1 MSMLALPES
10 ECKEILALFRE
21 KLPYF
26 PNAWL
31 EELAANYGLDAIKD
45 TDPNDII
52 AILSI
57 PGERHRIEVQAEAHE
72 TLEQTYQQMYAE
84 LAGNGIDPKQISAS
98 LLTILDSSAKF
109 REISELIGHLVSDY
123 PVQSEI
129 GWSWHTSPSIMLR
142 KIVQIFIVKC

>member
-84 LAGNGIDPKQISAS
+84 LAGNGIDLKQISAS
-98 LLTILDSSAKF
+98 LLTIQDSSAKF
-109 REISELIGHLVSDY
+109 REISELVGHLVTDY

-129 GWSWHTSPSIMLR
+129 GWSWHTSPSVMLR